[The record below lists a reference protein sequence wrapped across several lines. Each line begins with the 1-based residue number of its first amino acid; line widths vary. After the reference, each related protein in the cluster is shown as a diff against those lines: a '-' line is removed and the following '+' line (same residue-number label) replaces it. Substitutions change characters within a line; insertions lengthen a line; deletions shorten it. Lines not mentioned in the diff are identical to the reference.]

1 MTGVMVQASA
11 QASYLPSD
19 PTIYS
24 LERYSGPANPVGQ
37 QAGGS
42 VQEMSLSLGSSP
54 GILNPKLNTTP
65 WAQSYAQNR
74 TEPKSVK
81 KSGWRK
87 PKRKSKK
94 T

>member
-1 MTGVMVQASA
+1 MTGIKVQASA
-11 QASYLPSD
+11 QASYMQSD

-24 LERYSGPANPVGQ
+24 LDRYSGPANPIGSENPSRQQ
-37 QAGGS
+37 QA
-42 VQEMSLSLGSSP
+42 VSLGSSP
-54 GILNPKLNTTP
+54 DILHPALNTEP
-65 WAQSYAQNR
+65 WATSYAQNR